1 LPVVAVFV
9 FGPAWSRT
17 KEPEMDTKPSNK
29 LIAEQSGLTEAEV
42 GTYLTALEMQADGS
56 WMVYF
61 GVEVA
66 HLPDADKK
74 IDASRTLSIPSWLAK
89 HWVDRDIG

>member
-1 LPVVAVFV
+1 LPAVSVFV
-9 FGPAWSRT
+9 IAPACGRI
-17 KEPEMDTKPSNK
+17 KEPEMDGKPSNK

-61 GVEVA
+61 GVEIA
-66 HLPDADKK
+66 QLPDADKK
-74 IDASRTLSIPSWLAK
+74 INATRTLLIPSWLAK

>member
-1 LPVVAVFV
+1 
-9 FGPAWSRT
+9 
-17 KEPEMDTKPSNK
+17 MDGKPSNK

-66 HLPDADKK
+66 QLPDADKK
-74 IDASRTLSIPSWLAK
+74 IDASRTLLIPSWLAK

>member
-1 LPVVAVFV
+1 
-9 FGPAWSRT
+9 
-17 KEPEMDTKPSNK
+17 MDGKPSNK

-56 WMVYF
+56 WMAYF

-66 HLPDADKK
+66 QLPNADKK
-74 IDASRTLSIPSWLAK
+74 IDESRTLLIPSWLAK
-89 HWVDRDIG
+89 HWVDRDID

>member
-1 LPVVAVFV
+1 
-9 FGPAWSRT
+9 
-17 KEPEMDTKPSNK
+17 MDRKPSNK

-42 GTYLTALEMQADGS
+42 GTYLTGLEMQADGS

-66 HLPDADKK
+66 QLRDAEKK
-74 IDASRTLSIPSWLAK
+74 IDASRTLLIPSWLAK
-89 HWVDRDIG
+89 NWVDRDIG

>member
-1 LPVVAVFV
+1 
-9 FGPAWSRT
+9 
-17 KEPEMDTKPSNK
+17 MDGKPSNK

-66 HLPDADKK
+66 QLPGAEMK
-74 IDASRTLSIPSWLAK
+74 IDASRTLLIPSCLAK
-89 HWVDRDIG
+89 HWVDRDSG

>member
-1 LPVVAVFV
+1 
-9 FGPAWSRT
+9 
-17 KEPEMDTKPSNK
+17 MDGQPCNK

-42 GTYLTALEMQADGS
+42 GTYLAALEMQADGS

-66 HLPDADKK
+66 QLPGVDKK
-74 IDASRTLSIPSWLAK
+74 IDASRKLLIPSWLAK

>member
-1 LPVVAVFV
+1 LPIVALFV

-17 KEPEMDTKPSNK
+17 KELEMDGKLSNK

-42 GTYLTALEMQADGS
+42 GTYVTAVEMQADGS

-61 GVEVA
+61 GVEIA
-66 HLPDADKK
+66 QLPDADNK
-74 IDASRTLSIPSWLAK
+74 INASRTLLIPSWLAK